1 MESAPTNLLG
11 MTFEDVVQ
19 TLAIPEKNRAK
30 YRAQYRTA
38 LTEGAEHAGF
48 STTPHPVVR
57 HERDGELIKFIQ
69 RAADG
74 LETESVIIPMGQ
86 GDRSWHSLCVSSQ
99 VGCRM
104 GCTFCE
110 TAQLGLVR
118 NLPAAEIVGQ
128 VIAARREFG
137 VQVKKIVFMGMGEPF
152 DNFDQVIQ
160 AVRVLTDPFGLSLSK
175 RQITISTVGRI
186 AAIKRL
192 AAMGWQYLQLAVS
205 LNAPNDEI
213 RSTIMPVNRTDTMTL
228 LREALVEYPLR
239 RNMYIMIEYVLIPG
253 VNDSP
258 ANARELAEYLRPVK
272 CCVNIIPYN
281 PRRESPWSAPTEQ
294 SIIEFMQ
301 ALRDAGQFCKR
312 RVTKGRDLMAA
323 CGQLGN
329 REFSK
334 RKPVQLG
341 VKP

>member
-1 MESAPTNLLG
+1 M
-11 MTFEDVVQ
+11 
-19 TLAIPEKNRAK
+19 
-30 YRAQYRTA
+30 
-38 LTEGAEHAGF
+38 
-48 STTPHPVVR
+48 
-57 HERDGELIKFIQ
+57 
-69 RAADG
+69 
-74 LETESVIIPMGQ
+74 
-86 GDRSWHSLCVSSQ
+86 
-99 VGCRM
+99 
-104 GCTFCE
+104 
-110 TAQLGLVR
+110 
-118 NLPAAEIVGQ
+118 
-128 VIAARREFG
+128 
-137 VQVKKIVFMGMGEPF
+137 
-152 DNFDQVIQ
+152 
-160 AVRVLTDPFGLSLSK
+160 LTDPFGLSLSK

-186 AAIKRL
+186 AAIQRL

-281 PRRESPWSAPTEQ
+281 PRRESPWSAPTEHA
-294 SIIEFMQ
+294 IVEFIQ
-301 ALRDAGQFCKR
+301 TLRDAGQFCKR
-312 RVTKGRDLMAA
+312 RITKGRDLMAA